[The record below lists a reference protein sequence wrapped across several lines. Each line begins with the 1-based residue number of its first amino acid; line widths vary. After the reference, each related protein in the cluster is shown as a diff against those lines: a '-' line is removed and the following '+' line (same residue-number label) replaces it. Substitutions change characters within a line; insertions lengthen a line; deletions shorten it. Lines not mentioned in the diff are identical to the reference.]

1 MMELISKFVVTLILI
16 FIFYALVVNIFI
28 YLKKIFHFFL
38 KNKQDKIS
46 FSDNYEQKKTKI
58 TKQVSDQKPYKRVKR
73 EKSTSQ
79 IKYEQ
84 KYKDLGIKIPKP
96 NNRKYGYINEIWSNP
111 IVPRLTEYNIADI
124 KNNKIE
130 NTKIAKLL
138 LEIINYTKE
147 PISDVIIS
155 GLNGYAKKADRIKYQ
170 AKNNEKKYF
179 EHSYGYSKKIAKA
192 YSIRF
197 RPENWKFHQKLKSY
211 DDYFQD
217 LISRGEEPPPFKHFV
232 DNVIKPIGKELYKYY
247 QDLINKHAFMELGA
261 VNLSPPHGQKITIIV
276 YLLTTS
282 EDLVFYNQPYL
293 TDFGKQNIKKIAT
306 ELDKIFKRKNVSL
319 HHCYEDSKFRD
330 TVLRIAENNFR
341 TKNNMPKVGEGWT
354 SQTDLFNRLKKYFPN
369 IEKEYSPK
377 WIKPKRIDIFIKNF
391 KVAIEYHGFQHYSP
405 TSFFGGVEAFK
416 KRQIDDKKKEEKCLK
431 NKVSFIEWPYDVK
444 INNKNILKLKNYIIK
459 NEKKVYSINIKRISI
474 K

>member
-1 MMELISKFVVTLILI
+1 MK
-16 FIFYALVVNIFI
+16 
-28 YLKKIFHFFL
+28 
-38 KNKQDKIS
+38 
-46 FSDNYEQKKTKI
+46 
-58 TKQVSDQKPYKRVKR
+58 
-73 EKSTSQ
+73 
-79 IKYEQ
+79 
-84 KYKDLGIKIPKP
+84 
-96 NNRKYGYINEIWSNP
+96 
-111 IVPRLTEYNIADI
+111 
-124 KNNKIE
+124 
-130 NTKIAKLL
+130 
-138 LEIINYTKE
+138 
-147 PISDVIIS
+147 
-155 GLNGYAKKADRIKYQ
+155 
-170 AKNNEKKYF
+170 
-179 EHSYGYSKKIAKA
+179 
-192 YSIRF
+192 
-197 RPENWKFHQKLKSY
+197 
-211 DDYFQD
+211 
-217 LISRGEEPPPFKHFV
+217 
-232 DNVIKPIGKELYKYY
+232 
-247 QDLINKHAFMELGA
+247 LGA

-293 TDFGKQNIKKIAT
+293 TDFGKQNIKKIAI

-459 NEKKVYSINIKRISI
+459 NEKKVYSINIKRI
-474 K
+474 